1 MGRGLCHV
9 CHDGEPEHEIYL
21 GVPADVSA
29 GVPSFQA
36 ADEVAKLK
44 EIHHNVLAIDDG
56 ALLEEFGEV
65 LGMCWPSTSSG
76 LQVVQRTV
84 GRTGGS
90 PFLSPV
96 LLLAPPCPDDRR
108 L

>member
-1 MGRGLCHV
+1 M
-9 CHDGEPEHEIYL
+9 IYSWVL
-21 GVPADVSA
+21 TDVST

-56 ALLEEFGEV
+56 ALLEEFGVV
-65 LGMCWPSTSSG
+65 LGRCWPSTSSG